1 VTSVVRVEPFVSEID
16 SETLAEVARRALIKT
31 FLARHITSSA
41 HGLARLAQHPRVALT
56 SIARFAIG
64 MSA

>member
-31 FLARHITSSA
+31 FLARHI
-41 HGLARLAQHPRVALT
+41 RVHYWCDD
-56 SIARFAIG
+56 
-64 MSA
+64 